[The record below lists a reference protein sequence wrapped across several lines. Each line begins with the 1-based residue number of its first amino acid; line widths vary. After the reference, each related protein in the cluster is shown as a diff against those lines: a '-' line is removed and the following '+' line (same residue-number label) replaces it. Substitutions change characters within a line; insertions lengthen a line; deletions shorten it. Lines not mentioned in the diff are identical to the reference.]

1 MNNNEEKEF
10 KEYAKDSTP
19 DLWDKIEA
27 NLPEGM
33 YTKDSSSDNNIT
45 SKDNTDSDNNIN
57 KKANKVVK
65 FPTRKVYTFAGIV
78 AACLVI
84 LSIPL
89 ITDSSNNAKKS
100 AGNSATNSIDSN
112 KSIVNN
118 NQESQLNDSSYAYSA
133 DNSMN
138 DNSSDNVTSN
148 GITSDNEPSSTATD
162 NTKSQEE
169 TTMNPTITLKVTKH
183 HTTDIGLVYE
193 GVIVDTTSTTIKK
206 DDTVYVTL
214 RKLTRHDLLHTYEPN
229 EEFTISL
236 YDDTF
241 TSSPSSPYYALK
253 KIK

>member
-1 MNNNEEKEF
+1 MNNNEENNF
-10 KEYAKDSTP
+10 KEYAKESTP
-19 DLWDKIEA
+19 DLWDKIEEG
-27 NLPEGM
+27 LPNGM
-33 YTKDSSSDNNIT
+33 YTKDSSNEDNTTSDNT
-45 SKDNTDSDNNIN
+45 KD
-57 KKANKVVK
+57 KKTNKVIK
-65 FPTRKVYTFAGIV
+65 FPTRKIYTIAGIV

-84 LSIPL
+84 LAIPL
-89 ITDSSNNAKKS
+89 FTNSNNDTKKS
-100 AGNSATNSIDSN
+100 INFSASDSLDSN
-112 KSIVNN
+112 KSIVSSEEKSQNN
-118 NQESQLNDSSYAYSA
+118 DDTNAYSA
-133 DNSMN
+133 YDGIDKNST
-138 DNSSDNVTSN
+138 DNVTN
-148 GITSDNEPSSTATD
+148 NITSENEPENNKND
-162 NTKSQEE
+162 NTKLQEG

-193 GVIVDTTSTTIKK
+193 GVIIDTTSKTIKK

>member
-1 MNNNEEKEF
+1 MNNNEEKNF
-10 KEYAKDSTP
+10 KEYAKESTP
-19 DLWDKIEA
+19 DLWDKIEKG
-27 NLPEGM
+27 LPEGM
-33 YTKDSSSDNNIT
+33 YTKDSSTEDNTTSDNN
-45 SKDNTDSDNNIN
+45 TDKNSN
-57 KKANKVVK
+57 KIVK
-65 FPTRKVYTFAGIV
+65 FPTRKIYTIAGII

-84 LSIPL
+84 LAIPL
-89 ITDSSNNAKKS
+89 ITNPNNKAKNSNNFS
-100 AGNSATNSIDSN
+100 AVDSINSN
-112 KSIVNN
+112 KSIANN
-118 NQESQLNDSSYAYSA
+118 EQESQLNDSSFAYSA
-133 DNSMN
+133 N
-138 DNSSDNVTSN
+138 DSINDDASDNAVNN
-148 GITSDNEPSSTATD
+148 GITSDNKPENNATD

-193 GVIVDTTSTTIKK
+193 GVIIDTTSKTIKK

>member
-1 MNNNEEKEF
+1 MNNNEEKNF
-10 KEYAKDSTP
+10 KEYAKESTP
-19 DLWDKIEA
+19 DLWNKIEEELL
-27 NLPEGM
+27 NGM
-33 YTKDSSSDNNIT
+33 YTKDSSNEDNTTSDNNT
-45 SKDNTDSDNNIN
+45 DNNTD
-57 KKANKVVK
+57 KKSNKVVK
-65 FPTRKVYTFAGIV
+65 LPKRKIYTIASIV

-84 LSIPL
+84 LAIPF
-89 ITDSSNNAKKS
+89 ITNSNNNAKKS
-100 AGNSATNSIDSN
+100 INSSASDSLNSN

-118 NQESQLNDSSYAYSA
+118 NQESQLNDSTYAYSA
-133 DNSMN
+133 DNSIN

-162 NTKSQEE
+162 NTKSQEG

-193 GVIVDTTSTTIKK
+193 GVIIDTTSKTIKK

>member
-10 KEYAKDSTP
+10 KEYAKETTP

-27 NLPEGM
+27 NLPEEM
-33 YTKDSSSDNNIT
+33 YTKDSSLDANTTKNN
-45 SKDNTDSDNNIN
+45 
-57 KKANKVVK
+57 NKVVK
-65 FPTRKVYTFAGIV
+65 FPTRKVFTIAGIV

-84 LSIPL
+84 LTIPY
-89 ITDSSNNAKKS
+89 ITDSTRQAKQTRNNFNLDS
-100 AGNSATNSIDSN
+100 INSEQSFVSE
-112 KSIVNN
+112 
-118 NQESQLNDSSYAYSA
+118 NQESQSKNATNAYASKENINENSDDSIT
-133 DNSMN
+133 DNA
-138 DNSSDNVTSN
+138 
-148 GITSDNEPSSTATD
+148 ITSDNESSNSATD
-162 NTKSQEE
+162 NKNLQEE
-169 TTMNPTITLKVTKH
+169 AIMNPTITLKVTKH

-193 GVIVDTTSTTIKK
+193 GIIIDTTSTLIKK

-241 TSSPSSPYYALK
+241 TSSPSAPYYALK

>member
-1 MNNNEEKEF
+1 MNNNEENNF
-10 KEYAKDSTP
+10 KEYAKESTP
-19 DLWDKIEA
+19 DLWNKIEEG
-27 NLPEGM
+27 LPNGM
-33 YTKDSSSDNNIT
+33 YTKDSSNEDNTTSDNT
-45 SKDNTDSDNNIN
+45 KD
-57 KKANKVVK
+57 KKTNKVIK
-65 FPTRKVYTFAGIV
+65 FPTRKIYTIAGIV

-84 LSIPL
+84 LAIPL
-89 ITDSSNNAKKS
+89 FTNPNNKAKNSNNFS
-100 AGNSATNSIDSN
+100 AVDSINSN
-112 KSIVNN
+112 KSIANN
-118 NQESQLNDSSYAYSA
+118 EQESQLNDSSFAYSA
-133 DNSMN
+133 N
-138 DNSSDNVTSN
+138 DSINDDASDNAVNN
-148 GITSDNEPSSTATD
+148 GINSDNKPENNATD

-193 GVIVDTTSTTIKK
+193 GVIIDTTSKTIKK

>member
-1 MNNNEEKEF
+1 MNNNEEKKF
-10 KEYAKDSTP
+10 KEYAKESTP
-19 DLWDKIEA
+19 DLWDKIEKG
-27 NLPEGM
+27 LPEGM
-33 YTKDSSSDNNIT
+33 YTKDSSNEDNTISDNN
-45 SKDNTDSDNNIN
+45 TD
-57 KKANKVVK
+57 KKSNKVVK
-65 FPTRKVYTFAGIV
+65 FPKRKIYTIASV
-78 AACLVI
+78 LAACLVI
-84 LSIPL
+84 LAIPF
-89 ITDSSNNAKKS
+89 ITNSNNNAKKS
-100 AGNSATNSIDSN
+100 INSSASDSLNSN

>member
-1 MNNNEEKEF
+1 MNNNEENNF
-10 KEYAKDSTP
+10 KEYAKESTP
-19 DLWDKIEA
+19 DLWNKIEEG
-27 NLPEGM
+27 LPNGM
-33 YTKDSSSDNNIT
+33 YTKDSSNEDNTTSDNT
-45 SKDNTDSDNNIN
+45 KD
-57 KKANKVVK
+57 KKTNKVIK
-65 FPTRKVYTFAGIV
+65 FPTRKIYTIAGIV

-84 LSIPL
+84 LAIPL
-89 ITDSSNNAKKS
+89 FTNSNNDTKKS
-100 AGNSATNSIDSN
+100 INFSASDSLDSN
-112 KSIVNN
+112 KSIANN
-118 NQESQLNDSSYAYSA
+118 EQESQLNDSSFAYSA
-133 DNSMN
+133 N
-138 DNSSDNVTSN
+138 DSINDDASDNAVNN
-148 GITSDNEPSSTATD
+148 GITSDNKPENNATD

-193 GVIVDTTSTTIKK
+193 GVIIDTTSKTIKK

>member
-1 MNNNEEKEF
+1 MNNNEEKNF
-10 KEYAKDSTP
+10 KEYAKESTP
-19 DLWDKIEA
+19 DLWNKIE
-27 NLPEGM
+27 NVLPEGM
-33 YTKDSSSDNNIT
+33 YTKDSSNEDNTTSDNN
-45 SKDNTDSDNNIN
+45 TD
-57 KKANKVVK
+57 KKSNKVVK
-65 FPTRKVYTFAGIV
+65 FPKRKIYTIASVV
-78 AACLVI
+78 AAFLVI
-84 LSIPL
+84 LAIPF
-89 ITDSSNNAKKS
+89 ITNSNNNAKKS
-100 AGNSATNSIDSN
+100 INSSAGDSLNSN

-133 DNSMN
+133 DNSIN
-138 DNSSDNVTSN
+138 DNSSDNVTNN

-193 GVIVDTTSTTIKK
+193 GVIIDTTSKTIKK

>member
-1 MNNNEEKEF
+1 MNNNEEKNF
-10 KEYAKDSTP
+10 KEYAKESTP
-19 DLWDKIEA
+19 DLWNKIE
-27 NLPEGM
+27 NGLPEGM
-33 YTKDSSSDNNIT
+33 YTKDSSNEDNTTSDNNT
-45 SKDNTDSDNNIN
+45 DNNTD
-57 KKANKVVK
+57 KKSNKVVK
-65 FPTRKVYTFAGIV
+65 LPKRKIYTIASIV

-84 LSIPL
+84 LAIPF
-89 ITDSSNNAKKS
+89 ITNSNNNAKKS
-100 AGNSATNSIDSN
+100 INSSASDSLNSN

-133 DNSMN
+133 DNSIN

-162 NTKSQEE
+162 NTKSQEG

-193 GVIVDTTSTTIKK
+193 GVIIDTTSKTIKK

>member
-1 MNNNEEKEF
+1 MNNNEEKNF
-10 KEYAKDSTP
+10 KEYAKESTP
-19 DLWDKIEA
+19 DLWNKIE
-27 NLPEGM
+27 NGLPEGM
-33 YTKDSSSDNNIT
+33 YTKDSSNEDNTTSDNN
-45 SKDNTDSDNNIN
+45 TD
-57 KKANKVVK
+57 KKSNKVVK
-65 FPTRKVYTFAGIV
+65 FPKRKIYTIASVV
-78 AACLVI
+78 ATFLVI
-84 LSIPL
+84 LAIPF
-89 ITDSSNNAKKS
+89 ITNSNNNAKQSINSS
-100 AGNSATNSIDSN
+100 AGDSLNSN

-133 DNSMN
+133 DNSIN

-193 GVIVDTTSTTIKK
+193 GVIIDTTSKTIKK